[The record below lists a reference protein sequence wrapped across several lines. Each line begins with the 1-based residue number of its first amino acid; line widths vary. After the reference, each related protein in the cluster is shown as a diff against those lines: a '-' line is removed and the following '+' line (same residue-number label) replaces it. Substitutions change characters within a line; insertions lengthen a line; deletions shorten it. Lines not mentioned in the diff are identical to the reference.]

1 MCRER
6 AAKQPQD
13 FSGAAKSWGRFAAL
27 SRHKA
32 APTKRR
38 VRPARNEFVPFGR
51 ARVDVS
57 NRAFNFCA
65 GPAALPT
72 AVLQRAQAEM
82 LDWHGKGLSVMEMS
96 HRSDDYVAIAE
107 KAEQDLRDLL
117 SIPSNYKVLFL
128 QGGASQQFAEIP
140 LNLLPENGT
149 ADYIETGI
157 WSKKAIEEARRFG
170 NVNVA
175 ASAKAYDYLAIPGQN
190 DWKLTSNAAYVHYA
204 SNETIGGLQF
214 DWVPQ
219 TGDVP
224 LVVDMSS
231 DILSRP
237 IDVSQF
243 GLIYAGAQKN
253 IGPSGLVV
261 VIVREDLLGH
271 ARSSCPTMLDY
282 KVSADNGSMYN
293 TPATYSWYLS
303 GLVFEWLKEQGGVEA
318 MEQRN
323 RAKKDR
329 LYGFIDSSDFYTNPI
344 SVNAR
349 SWMNVP
355 FRLADERLDKA
366 FLAGADARGL
376 LNLKGHRSVGGMR
389 ASIYNALGLDA
400 VEALVAY
407 MAEFEKE
414 HG

>member
-1 MCRER
+1 
-6 AAKQPQD
+6 
-13 FSGAAKSWGRFAAL
+13 
-27 SRHKA
+27 
-32 APTKRR
+32 
-38 VRPARNEFVPFGR
+38 
-51 ARVDVS
+51 
-57 NRAFNFCA
+57 
-65 GPAALPT
+65 
-72 AVLQRAQAEM
+72 
-82 LDWHGKGLSVMEMS
+82 MEMS
-96 HRSDDYVAIAE
+96 HRSDEYMAIAA

-117 SIPSNYKVLFL
+117 SIPSDYKVLFL

-140 LNLLPENGT
+140 LNLLPEDGV
-149 ADYIETGI
+149 ADYIDTGI
-157 WSKKAIEEARRFG
+157 WSKKSIEEARRYG
-170 NVNVA
+170 NINVA
-175 ASAKAYDYLAIPGQN
+175 ASAKPYDYFAIPGQN
-190 DWKLTSNAAYVHYA
+190 EWQLSKDAAYLHYA

-214 DWVPQ
+214 DWTPEV
-219 TGDVP
+219 GDVP

-237 IDVSQF
+237 IDVSKF

-261 VIVREDLLGH
+261 TIVREDLLGR
-271 ARSSCPTMLDY
+271 ARSVCPTMLDY
-282 KVSADNGSMYN
+282 KIAADNGSMYN
-293 TPATYSWYLS
+293 TPATFSWYLS
-303 GLVFEWLKEQGGVEA
+303 GLVFEWLKEQGGIAA

-323 RAKKDR
+323 RAKKEL
-329 LYGFIDSSDFYTNPI
+329 LYGAIDKSELYSNPI
-344 SVNAR
+344 AINAR

-355 FRLADERLDKA
+355 FRLADEKLDKP

-389 ASIYNALGLDA
+389 ASIYNAVGLDA